1 MAIIADI
8 ADTTKTMST
17 TTEAIE
23 IIDGLVKAKI
33 PKPVATKLLDFA
45 EKQRDK
51 SVDRLWIAM
60 AILGAVM
67 VGGFTA
73 LLYIMFY
80 LHGDT
85 KQEMKERFDKV
96 ETEQKEQRKLLL
108 QILQK
113 R

>member
-1 MAIIADI
+1 
-8 ADTTKTMST
+8 MST

-23 IIDGLVKAKI
+23 LVKPKI
-33 PKPVATKLLDFA
+33 GEQVATKLIDYA
-45 EKQRDK
+45 DKRRDK
-51 SVDRLWIAM
+51 SIDRLWITF
-60 AILGAVM
+60 
-67 VGGFTA
+67 VGGFSIMVA
-73 LLYIMFY
+73 SMFY

-85 KQEMKERFDKV
+85 KSDMQNLESRLDRRFDKL